1 MSFKVMYV
9 SRRFETNICATI
21 HLKALQ
27 ELFGDDLFVVDL
39 RTELVYSETE
49 NRLNLGK
56 LSVAEKIKQRLEIN
70 TWYLTNK
77 RIDKICDIVQRE
89 KIEKIFID
97 ESAFG
102 KLVKKVKKRFPN
114 VKVITFYHD
123 IGKML
128 YPQWLREQGIHYL
141 PDFIGSMYGERINQK
156 NADCN
161 LVLNHRDFETFER
174 PYGKK
179 PDGLL
184 PAAVADPDFSM
195 VSAREFNFEMR
206 IPDQR
211 LILFVGAKYFPNLI
225 GLKWFVEN
233 VFVKLSNRYRLI
245 VIGRGLED
253 IQEEYKEYDRI
264 EIVGGVEFLAPYYN
278 NADIVIAPLFDGGGM
293 KQKTAEALAYGKPF
307 VGTKE
312 SLYGYEEAEKIL
324 YHNVPIVYSCDD
336 PVSQLSAFK
345 TIEKNNIYGRFDE
358 LTNLFEEKYSLGAI
372 KREFRKWLF

>member
-27 ELFGDDLFVVDL
+27 ELFGDDLFIVDL
-39 RTELVYSETE
+39 RTELVYAEME

-56 LSVAEKIKQRLEIN
+56 LSIAEKIKQRFEIN

-77 RIDKICDIVQRE
+77 RIDRICDIIKKE
-89 KIEKIFID
+89 KIEKVFID

-102 KLVKKVKKRFPN
+102 KLVKKLKGRFPN

-128 YPQWLREQGIHYL
+128 YPQWLKEQGIHYL

-156 NADCN
+156 YADCN
-161 LVLNHRDFETFER
+161 LVLNHRDYKTFER
-174 PYGKK
+174 AYGKK

-195 VSAREFNFEMR
+195 TLAKEFNFER
-206 IPDQR
+206 CTSDQR

-233 VFVKLSNRYRLI
+233 VFVKLSNQYRLI
-245 VIGRGLED
+245 VIGRGLES
-253 IQEEYKEYDRI
+253 IQEDYRAYDRI
-264 EIVGGVEFLAPYYN
+264 EIIGGVEFLAPYYN
-278 NADIVIAPLFDGGGM
+278 NADVVIAPLFDGGGM

-307 VGTKE
+307 IGTKE
-312 SLYGYEEAEKIL
+312 SLYGYEEAERIR
-324 YHNVPIVYSCDD
+324 YNGVPVVYSCDEANL
-336 PVSQLSAFK
+336 QLKAFE
-345 TIEKNNIYGRFDE
+345 TIESNGVYGRFDE
-358 LTNLFEEKYSLGAI
+358 LTNLFEENYSLSAI
-372 KREFRKWLF
+372 KREFQKWLL